1 MKLNLKSTIAA
12 PTGNKSC
19 QKALNGIIG
28 NTRRGIVVDKTLD
41 PDSNNPVANKP
52 VSTALAALVA
62 ETTQTFVSNA
72 TALTEGK
79 IAKTSIV
86 GGNAAK
92 CKVGDIVLVADG
104 GIYKIQAVDETNIT
118 LVVPALASYATASAC
133 IIKIDLKGKTYT
145 SNIPLPTD
153 ESIPVYA
160 NFNGI
165 LYPLVY
171 EYKKNTVNGH
181 YFEM

>member
-1 MKLNLKSTIAA
+1 MVKVDIDDVLQGLIQPIGALKGGFDHPVTSADQIWVYTDPSTHVPLDEYLDNLE
-12 PTGNKSC
+12 TG
-19 QKALNGIIG
+19 
-28 NTRRGIVVDKTLD
+28 
-41 PDSNNPVANKP
+41 
-52 VSTALAALVA
+52 TAD
-62 ETTQTFVSNA
+62 TTGFFVSNA

-86 GGNAAK
+86 GGDVNK
-92 CKVGDIVLVADG
+92 CKIGDIVLVADG
-104 GIYKIQAVDETNIT
+104 GIYKIKAVDETNIT

-133 IIKIDLKGKTYT
+133 IIKIELVRNTYT

-160 NFNGI
+160 IVNGY
-165 LYPLVY
+165 LRPLVY
-171 EYKKNTVNGH
+171 EYQDSDNGH